1 MNWTN
6 FREINEMKKFLLFVI
21 FLSPLLSY
29 SQNSDPLYD
38 SESKNDKSISLDNNY
53 KYLKIINNQIVFE
66 KIYIL
71 DSLKSSQIEEM
82 LISNIPNLSDIYD
95 FQKSSNIITFS
106 IKGVYI
112 DNKKF
117 GLRTMTMNGI
127 LRFPMSANI
136 SIVWKDGKYKLTTSN
151 ISFNVVSFG
160 IQKLT
165 QHILNSD
172 GTLSDKKLDIQLGH
186 CVEETLSDKF
196 TITAKNSNW

>member
-1 MNWTN
+1 
-6 FREINEMKKFLLFVI
+6 MKILYTLLLI
-21 FLSPLLSY
+21 GLSNTVY
-29 SQNSDPLYD
+29 SQTSDPLYD
-38 SESKNDKSISLDNNY
+38 SESKSDKSITSDTNY
-53 KYLKIINNQIVFE
+53 KYLKNINNQIVFE
-66 KIYIL
+66 KIYII

-112 DNKKF
+112 DVKKF
-117 GLRTMTMNGI
+117 GLRRMSMNAI
-127 LRFPMSANI
+127 LAFPMNANI

-151 ISFNVVSFG
+151 ITFNVVSFG

-172 GTLSDKKLDIQLGH
+172 GTLSDKKLDIQLGQ
-186 CVEETLSDKF
+186 CVEQTLSEKF
-196 TITAKNSNW
+196 TINGKSSNW

>member
-1 MNWTN
+1 
-6 FREINEMKKFLLFVI
+6 MKVLYTLLFLA
-21 FLSPLLSY
+21 LSTSVY
-29 SQNSDPLYD
+29 SQTTDPLYD
-38 SESKNDKSISLDNNY
+38 SESKNDKSISSDTNY
-53 KYLKIINNQIVFE
+53 KYLKNINNQIVFE
-66 KIYIL
+66 KIYLL

-95 FQKSSNIITFS
+95 FQKSNNIITFS

-112 DNKKF
+112 DIKKF
-117 GLRTMTMNGI
+117 GLRRMSMNGI
-127 LRFPMSANI
+127 LAFPMNANI

-165 QHILNSD
+165 QHILNKD
-172 GTLSDKKLDIQLGH
+172 GTLSEKKLDIQLGH
-186 CVEETLSDKF
+186 CVEETLSEKF

>member
-1 MNWTN
+1 
-6 FREINEMKKFLLFVI
+6 MKVLYTLLFLA
-21 FLSPLLSY
+21 LSTSVY
-29 SQNSDPLYD
+29 SQTTDPLYD
-38 SESKNDKSISLDNNY
+38 SESKNDKSISSDTNY
-53 KYLKIINNQIVFE
+53 KYLKNINNQIVFE
-66 KIYIL
+66 KIYLL

-95 FQKSSNIITFS
+95 FQKSNNIITFS

-112 DNKKF
+112 DIKKF
-117 GLRTMTMNGI
+117 GLRRMSMNGI
-127 LRFPMSANI
+127 LAFPMNANI

-165 QHILNSD
+165 QHILNKD
-172 GTLSDKKLDIQLGH
+172 GSLSEKKLDIQLGH
-186 CVEETLSDKF
+186 CVEETLSEKF

>member
-1 MNWTN
+1 
-6 FREINEMKKFLLFVI
+6 MKILYTLLFI
-21 FLSPLLSY
+21 ALSTSVY
-29 SQNSDPLYD
+29 SQTSDPLYD
-38 SESKNDKSISLDNNY
+38 SESKNDKSISSDTNY
-53 KYLKIINNQIVFE
+53 KYLKNINNQIVFE

-112 DNKKF
+112 DVKRF
-117 GLRTMTMNGI
+117 GLRRMSMNGI
-127 LRFPMSANI
+127 LAFPMNANI

-151 ISFNVVSFG
+151 ITFNVVSFG

-172 GTLSDKKLDIQLGH
+172 GTLSEKKLNIQLGH
-186 CVEETLSDKF
+186 CVEETLSEKF
-196 TITAKNSNW
+196 TINGKSSNW

>member
-1 MNWTN
+1 
-6 FREINEMKKFLLFVI
+6 MKKYFTLLI
-21 FLSPLLSY
+21 ILLSNSVY
-29 SQNSDPLYD
+29 SQTIDPLYD
-38 SESKNDKSISLDNNY
+38 SESKNDKSISSDTNY
-53 KYLKIINNQIVFE
+53 KYLKNINNQIVFE

-95 FQKSSNIITFS
+95 FQKSNNIITFS

-112 DNKKF
+112 DIKKF
-117 GLRTMTMNGI
+117 GLRRMSMNAI
-127 LRFPMSANI
+127 LAFPMNANI

-165 QHILNSD
+165 QHILNKD
-172 GTLSDKKLDIQLGH
+172 GTLSEKKLDIQLGH
-186 CVEETLSDKF
+186 CVEETLSEKF
-196 TITAKNSNW
+196 TITATNLSW

>member
-1 MNWTN
+1 
-6 FREINEMKKFLLFVI
+6 MKILYTLLFI
-21 FLSPLLSY
+21 ALSTSVY
-29 SQNSDPLYD
+29 SQTSDPLYD
-38 SESKNDKSISLDNNY
+38 SESKNDKSISSDTNY
-53 KYLKIINNQIVFE
+53 KYLKNINNQIVFE

-112 DNKKF
+112 DVKRF
-117 GLRTMTMNGI
+117 GLRRMSMNGI
-127 LRFPMSANI
+127 LAFPMNANI

-151 ISFNVVSFG
+151 ITFNVVSFG

-172 GTLSDKKLDIQLGH
+172 GTLSQKKLDIQLGH
-186 CVEETLSDKF
+186 CVEETLSEKF
-196 TITAKNSNW
+196 TINGKSSNW

>member
-1 MNWTN
+1 MAN
-6 FREINEMKKFLLFVI
+6 FIKIYKMKNLLLLI
-21 FLSPLLSY
+21 IYLLPLLSY
-29 SQNSDPLYD
+29 SQTSDPLYD
-38 SESKNDKSISLDNNY
+38 SESKNDKLVSSENNY
-53 KYLKIINNQIVFE
+53 KYLKNINNQIVFE

-71 DSLKSSQIEEM
+71 DSLKSSEIEEM

-112 DNKKF
+112 DYKKF
-117 GLRTMTMNGI
+117 GLKSMSMNGI

-151 ISFNVVSFG
+151 ITFNVVSFG
-160 IQKLT
+160 LQKLT
-165 QHILNSD
+165 QHILDSD
-172 GTLSDKKLDIQLGH
+172 GVLSDKKLDIQLGH

-196 TITAKNSNW
+196 TITSKNSNW

>member
-1 MNWTN
+1 
-6 FREINEMKKFLLFVI
+6 MKILNTLLFI
-21 FLSPLLSY
+21 ALSTSVY
-29 SQNSDPLYD
+29 SQTSDPLND
-38 SESKNDKSISLDNNY
+38 SESKNDKSISSDTNY
-53 KYLKIINNQIVFE
+53 KYLKNINNQIVFE

-112 DNKKF
+112 DVKKF
-117 GLRTMTMNGI
+117 GLRRMSMNAI
-127 LRFPMSANI
+127 LAFPMNANI

-151 ISFNVVSFG
+151 ITFNVVSFG

-172 GTLSDKKLDIQLGH
+172 GTLSDKKLDIQLGQ
-186 CVEETLSDKF
+186 CVEQTLSEKF
-196 TITAKNSNW
+196 IITNKNSNW

>member
-1 MNWTN
+1 
-6 FREINEMKKFLLFVI
+6 MKNLLLFVI
-21 FLSPLLSY
+21 YLLPLLSY
-29 SQNSDPLYD
+29 SQNSDPLYN
-38 SESKNDKSISLDNNY
+38 SESKNDKLVSSENNF
-53 KYLKIINNQIVFE
+53 KYLKNINNQIVFE

-71 DSLKSSQIEEM
+71 DSLKSSEIEEM

-112 DNKKF
+112 DYKKF
-117 GLRTMTMNGI
+117 GLKSMSMNAI

-151 ISFNVVSFG
+151 ITFNVVSFG
-160 IQKLT
+160 LQKLT
-165 QHILNSD
+165 QHILDSD
-172 GTLSDKKLDIQLGH
+172 GVFSDKKLDIQLGH

-196 TITAKNSNW
+196 TITSKNSNW